1 MLSCAIGGRE
11 SRREAALLSQREHYT
26 LLWEREDTVERST
39 LATLQDLI
47 VCILG
52 GEFSV
57 N

>member
-1 MLSCAIGGRE
+1 MLSYAIGGRE